1 LFTQSLIDFLD
12 KEDQYSYIS
21 NKFRTAQQTIEK
33 AAILLDITRLFNLQI
48 RIQQKGDIKKA
59 IWVLHGTLAFVI
71 SINIIMSLIIDKIIY
86 TGDPVKQGDETIGQL
101 VAKGLYHLIDII
113 IIVSYIY
120 LYREIRDQYAKI
132 RSER

>member
-1 LFTQSLIDFLD
+1 
-12 KEDQYSYIS
+12 
-21 NKFRTAQQTIEK
+21 
-33 AAILLDITRLFNLQI
+33 
-48 RIQQKGDIKKA
+48 
-59 IWVLHGTLAFVI
+59 
-71 SINIIMSLIIDKIIY
+71 MSLIIDKIIY
-86 TGDPVKQGDETIGQL
+86 TGDPVKPGGETIGQL